1 MKKLTFSYDDG
12 VTQDIRF
19 IEMLNKYGL
28 KATFNLNSGCFG
40 SATRLG
46 RNGEVVDHI
55 RNNAADIPAIY
66 EGHEVAAHTLTHPLL
81 PSVVD
86 DDEIVRQVEEDRL
99 LLSEL
104 VGYEVVGFAYPGGGQ
119 NNDARVAKLIAE
131 RTGVRYARVVATTG
145 SFTPYPDLYRFQ
157 GSCYHHAEWEKMWQM
172 AEEFLALPA
181 DADALF
187 YIWGHSYEFDIY
199 PERWEQMEEFCKQIS
214 GRSDI
219 SYCTNRQ
226 ALLGDD

>member
-19 IEMLNKYGL
+19 IELLNKYGL

-40 SATRLG
+40 SATRLIRDG
-46 RNGEVVDHI
+46 REIDHI
-55 RNNAADIPAIY
+55 RNKAADIRAIY

-81 PSVVD
+81 PSIAD
-86 DDEIVRQVEEDRL
+86 DGEIVRQVEEDRL
-99 LLSEL
+99 RLSEL

-119 NNDARVAKLIAE
+119 NNDARVAGLIAE

-145 SFTPYPDLYRFQ
+145 DFTPYPDIYRFQ
-157 GSCYHHAEWEKMWQM
+157 GSCYHHVEWEKMWQM
-172 AEEFLALPA
+172 AEAFLALPA
-181 DADALF
+181 DTDALF

-199 PERWEQMEEFCKQIS
+199 PERWEQMEEFCRLVS
-214 GRSDI
+214 GRRDI

>member
-28 KATFNLNSGCFG
+28 KATLNLNSGCFG
-40 SATRLG
+40 QERKLI
-46 RNGEVVDHI
+46 RNGVEISHN
-55 RNNAADIPAIY
+55 RLKAADIRYVY

-81 PSVVD
+81 PAMPD
-86 DDEIVRQVEEDRL
+86 DREIVREIEQDRL
-99 LLSEL
+99 FLSEL
-104 VGYEVVGFAYPGGGQ
+104 VGYEVVGFAYPGGGLDVRGGGLLQ
-119 NNDARVAKLIAE
+119 SQ
-131 RTGVRYARVVATTG
+131 TGVCYARAVETTG
-145 SFTPYPDLYRFQ
+145 NFTPYPDFYRFQ
-157 GSCYHHAEWEKMWQM
+157 GSCYHHIEWEKMWQM

-181 DADALF
+181 AADALF
-187 YIWGHSYEFDIY
+187 YVWGHSFEFDIY

-226 ALLGDD
+226 ALLGDE